1 MSSDETAGRTPG
13 RGRERQRRRT
23 RKAIVAAAVEL
34 AESDPWLGR
43 HLHERV
49 HTGIE
54 CRYESDP
61 DHPVRWVLRS
71 AA

>member
-1 MSSDETAGRTPG
+1 VAV
-13 RGRERQRRRT
+13 
-23 RKAIVAAAVEL
+23 RKAIVAALARI